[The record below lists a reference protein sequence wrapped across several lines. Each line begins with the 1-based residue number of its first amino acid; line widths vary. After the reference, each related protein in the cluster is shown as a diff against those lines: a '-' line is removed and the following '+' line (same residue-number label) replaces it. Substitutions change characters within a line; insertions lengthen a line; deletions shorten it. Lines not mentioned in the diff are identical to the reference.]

1 MRKAVDVFKSHGPQ
15 LTESFTVLWDLL
27 LEVCEETEACQ
38 VVCVIDA
45 LDECEGVG
53 RELLIDCLNA
63 LSTSARPCTAESN
76 TGCLKFFVTS
86 RPYDDI
92 QHRFDRRIV
101 RLAGEEETELVRQEI
116 DLVIRYRVPKVASQ
130 LNLDANTQCILQQRL
145 LDADNRTYLWLHL
158 ILEDILKRSV
168 RVQTPKKLERFM
180 NELPTSIY
188 EAYDHMLQRSPDP
201 EAARKL
207 LHIVLAAV
215 RPLTLREMNMALNI
229 EDGQES
235 REDVD
240 LDPEDDFAAHLRNI
254 CGLFV
259 FISGVDSKIYLI
271 HQTAKEFLV
280 DARTTDQDSN
290 SDSPASSMWKHT
302 MDPGV
307 SHRTLAQVCINY
319 LSFSTFETEPFRSE
333 SEKEDGHLYRSIP
346 LGPRYTRY
354 LKTHEFLDYAAKYWA
369 FHFRHARISNGLITG
384 WALIC
389 KPSTARFDTW
399 FQIHYFHLLLSNVYN
414 RVPYDPQLPSLVLA
428 SMLGHPVIVEEEA
441 SKLGPETREIHG
453 RKSLWWAAMN
463 CHESVVRKLLEKG
476 LGSASALQI
485 ALHEHGESIH
495 PLIEYGARADPA
507 DREGPTRL
515 LGGVRRPLAESKPI
529 LNLLTAHGAKIDR
542 ITELLV
548 S

>member
-1 MRKAVDVFKSHGPQ
+1 MRKAVNVFQSHGPQ
-15 LTESFTVLWDLL
+15 LIESFTVLWDLL
-27 LEVCEETEACQ
+27 LEVCQETEACQ

-63 LSTSARPCTAESN
+63 FSTSARPCTAKSN

-86 RPYDDI
+86 RPYHDI

-101 RLAGEEETELVRQEI
+101 RLAGEEETELVKQEI
-116 DLVIRYRVPKVASQ
+116 DLVIRHRVPKVASQ

-201 EAARKL
+201 ETARKL

-280 DARTTDQDSN
+280 DARTADQGSN
-290 SDSPASSMWKHT
+290 SDSPSSGMWKHS

-307 SHRTLAQVCINY
+307 SHRTLAQVCISY
-319 LSFSTFETEPFRSE
+319 LAFSTFETEPLRSE
-333 SEKEDGHLYRSIP
+333 LEREDGHLYQNIELS
-346 LGPRYTRY
+346 PRIIRY
-354 LKTHEFLDYAAKYWA
+354 LKTHEFLDYAATHWA
-369 FHFRHARISNGLITG
+369 FHFRHARISNGLLIY

-399 FQIHYFHLLLSNVYN
+399 FRIYYSYLLPSHVYN

-441 SKLGPETREIHG
+441 RKVEPETREIYG

-463 CHESVVRKLLEKG
+463 RHEPVVRQLLEKG
-476 LGSASALQI
+476 LGSATDLQI
-485 ALHEHGESIH
+485 ALHEYGERIH
-495 PLIEYGARADPA
+495 RLIEYGALADPA

-515 LGGVRRPLAESKPI
+515 LGGIRHPFGESKPI
-529 LNLLTAHGAKIDR
+529 LDLLTAHGAKINR
-542 ITELLV
+542 ITDLPT